1 MKVLKK
7 RFVSLVLVGGLLAGM
22 LSGCVG
28 PGGEEPSGENTGAP
42 APVEPSGG
50 GTASSSDKIKIGVV
64 VPLSGS
70 TALQGE
76 YVLNGYELA
85 VNYINRNG
93 GVNGRELEL
102 VVADSEGTPEVGAA
116 AYERL
121 IADPEI
127 VATCGAY
134 GSAVTRV
141 IAPLA
146 IKNEITLIVTH
157 AVNDAI
163 MAEDNDYVFRPTP
176 GDAEG
181 DAAYSGFIEYMGENG
196 FPIESYG
203 AIFENAD
210 YGISSNAMF
219 IDMCERMG
227 IDYVIEEPVET
238 DSTDL
243 SGIVQKLKIANPDLC
258 YVALGTNDA
267 VTFARQMREYDCN
280 IPYIGSGNGFL
291 ATDYYDKV
299 GYLADYMI
307 CGAHFF
313 PSVVEYAGT
322 GDAKE
327 LRQEYIDTYG
337 YDMNEGT
344 ISAWMNIQVLK
355 EAMLLCDTIDRPSV
369 AAAVKGLDLQD
380 SDATIFS
387 AYKRINFTKVGDRYN
402 QNEYCTIIFGQLYDG
417 EWTLIWPSDT
427 FRVVWPLPSW
437 EEREEEARAAG
448 KIT

>member
-1 MKVLKK
+1 MKQRRK
-7 RFVSLVLVGGLLAGM
+7 RLASFVLVWCLLAALIAGCTNQSNDPVGGQETS
-22 LSGCVG
+22 SGN
-28 PGGEEPSGENTGAP
+28 ETSNTG
-42 APVEPSGG
+42 
-50 GTASSSDKIKIGVV
+50 SSDNIKIGVV

-93 GVNGRELEL
+93 GVNGRMLEL

-121 IADPEI
+121 ISDPEI

-163 MAEDNDYVFRPTP
+163 MAEENDYVFRPTP
-176 GDAEG
+176 GDVEG

-196 FPIESYG
+196 HPINSYG

-219 IDMCERMG
+219 IEMCERMG

-243 SGIVQKLKIANPDLC
+243 SGIVQKLKMANPDLC

-291 ATDYYDKV
+291 ATDFYDKV
-299 GYLADYMI
+299 GYLSDYMI

-344 ISAWMNIQVLK
+344 VSAWMNIQVLK

-369 AAAVKGLDLQD
+369 AAAVKGLDLID

-387 AYKRINFTKVGDRYN
+387 AYKRINFTEVDGRYN
-402 QNEYCTIIFGQLYDG
+402 QNEYCTIIFGQFFDG
-417 EWTLIWPSDT
+417 EWVLIYPSDT
-427 FRVVWPLPSW
+427 FRAVWPLPSW
-437 EEREEEARAAG
+437 DEREAEAAEAG